1 MEVKEF
7 FLRSSTHK
15 TRRKRWKKK
24 KKYRRNEEKER
35 KERVKN
41 VWRYEPIHEVEFNLM
56 YMLQY
61 RFKSI
66 NCITSFSC
74 WWMAKEKWKRER
86 ESWRQRV
93 DLNCLLYS
101 FCTQTMHCA
110 TMEFTK
116 WKASNTRKYA
126 LPCEKIQKT
135 QLFSLDWTTHTHIA
149 SLNESV
155 GCSSIK
161 KKKNE
166 GIVALCVITHDN
178 RFYRS
183 ASWVETKRGSEKL
196 SAQHIL
202 LRDFKIVVFIGSP
215 VDIYMKKKEK

>member
-110 TMEFTK
+110 TMEFTR

-161 KKKNE
+161 KKKKRRNCCLVCNHSWQSFLSVSILSRDE
-166 GIVALCVITHDN
+166 K
-178 RFYRS
+178 RFREAFSSTYSIER
-183 ASWVETKRGSEKL
+183 L
-196 SAQHIL
+196 
-202 LRDFKIVVFIGSP
+202 
-215 VDIYMKKKEK
+215 